1 MKKTLL
7 VENAFG
13 QVYVWGSDKYGYTF
27 QLVKPSDRNLV
38 SDADYLSAA
47 KRFFSVQ
54 KFRSQDVFKA
64 ELEKFMGLGVY
75 GMYNMVKNADGTFS
89 LKAKRYIPDEVRAK
103 YRQKHQADS
112 DTVKLNQGVSSI
124 FG

>member
-1 MKKTLL
+1 MKKTLI
-7 VENAFG
+7 VENALG
-13 QVYVWGSDKYGYTF
+13 QVYVWGYNGNFTF

-54 KFRSQDVFKA
+54 KFHSQDVFKA

-75 GMYNMVKNADGTFS
+75 GMYNMVKNTDGTFS
-89 LKAKRYIPDEVRAK
+89 LKAKRYIPDEVREK
-103 YRQKHQADS
+103 YRKEHQSNSSA
-112 DTVKLNQGVSSI
+112 VRLNQGISSV
-124 FG
+124 FA